1 MAKVKE
7 PSNQIS
13 EEDLAKIM
21 KGTEKSGAKVTVGDP
36 GSAPGANEAKAKE
49 SYEKISKAMSISMSP
64 KTNSNKDVVAVINR
78 QIANDTKNTD
88 RMIKALAGIEKATTE
103 QSSIL
108 KESLLENKNN
118 LEAGVLAPDSKI
130 KEDKEDKEKK
140 EEKGPVQSFLEKLIK
155 PALMIAVGAILMS
168 FDKIKKYYD
177 ENIKGFVDGLTNL
190 VGPGGALALLGV
202 GIVALLNPLAS
213 LLAVVGAFA
222 AFKGLKNLLS
232 GPKVPPVSKVPP
244 GSPGAP
250 PGIPQPGAKG
260 PSQFTKNPDGTIT
273 NQKGATYDPKTGT
286 AVSASGKPLNPSATK
301 AMAGAVE
308 RNAPNLLKAGTAM
321 RIGRGLAGGAG
332 GLVGGLALDYASEK
346 LNESGYEKL
355 GAGADIASSALTGA
369 GLGATF
375 GAFFGGVGAVPGA
388 AIGGAI
394 GAGVGVFNN
403 YKTLF
408 GKDKKEKEAGDPQ
421 REGGDLTK
429 TSEGFEP
436 NIYPDT
442 DGKPTIGYGHQLTP
456 DENDSGIIK
465 IDGKDVDIANGISEP
480 DAAALLKQDQ
490 KKYSSEGMGNLE
502 KLGVDTSKLGEGT
515 KTALNDLA
523 YNAGPGIFE
532 QTPKL
537 VEALKNNDLDAIEKE
552 ISNVGLTV
560 KGTGD
565 RPKGLANRVES
576 RVDLIRSD
584 AGTQLN
590 KETQRADAPGST
602 DGKKLASDTKEIQTA
617 SINPPAQAV
626 APVINNITTNNNN
639 PAGQSSPGV
648 INKPGADINPI
659 NQMWNTFAF
668 A

>member
-1 MAKVKE
+1 MAKATE
-7 PSNQIS
+7 PPNQIRIS
-13 EEDLAKIM
+13 EKQFADLMEGK
-21 KGTEKSGAKVTVGDP
+21 KPGVKVTEGEP
-36 GSAPGANEAKAKE
+36 GSAPGADEAKPKMSLGDAL
-49 SYEKISKAMSISMSP
+49 KALNRSTP
-64 KTNSNKDVVAVINR
+64 KTNPKINSNKDVVAVINKQIANDTKNIDRMIKALDRLAGKTNPKINSNKDVVAVIDR

-88 RMIKALAGIEKATTE
+88 RMIKALAGIEASMEE
-103 QSSIL
+103 QTNVF

-130 KEDKEDKEKK
+130 KEEEKK
-140 EEKGPVQSFLEKLIK
+140 VEEEEEEKEPTFFEKILK
-155 PALMIAVGAILMS
+155 PLLMIGVGAILRS
-168 FDKIKKYYD
+168 FDDIKKYYD
-177 ENIKGFVDGLTNL
+177 ENIKGFVDKILEL
-190 VGPGGALALLGV
+190 VGPGGALFLLGA
-202 GIVALLNPLAS
+202 GLVALLNPFTSIS
-213 LLAVVGAFA
+213 LAFA
-222 AFKGLKNLLS
+222 AIEAVVTAASSAIASAFAIPASIAAAATAAVAIPAAIAYAFDKAMTGGANKEILKISKGSSDDIAISLKKGTNPDFTYKELS
-232 GPKVPPVSKVPP
+232 KIAESDPTVAKKLNDAVQSLSPAEKEKAKIPEPGAP
-244 GSPGAP
+244 GSPKATTPPAP
-250 PGIPQPGAKG
+250 
-260 PSQFTKNPDGTIT
+260 
-273 NQKGATYDPKTGT
+273 
-286 AVSASGKPLNPSATK
+286 
-301 AMAGAVE
+301 
-308 RNAPNLLKAGTAM
+308 
-321 RIGRGLAGGAG
+321 
-332 GLVGGLALDYASEK
+332 
-346 LNESGYEKL
+346 
-355 GAGADIASSALTGA
+355 
-369 GLGATF
+369 
-375 GAFFGGVGAVPGA
+375 
-388 AIGGAI
+388 
-394 GAGVGVFNN
+394 
-403 YKTLF
+403 
-408 GKDKKEKEAGDPQ
+408 GDSQ

-602 DGKKLASDTKEIQTA
+602 AGKQLASDTKETQTA
-617 SINPPAQAV
+617 SINPPTQAV

>member
-1 MAKVKE
+1 M
-7 PSNQIS
+7 
-13 EEDLAKIM
+13 
-21 KGTEKSGAKVTVGDP
+21 
-36 GSAPGANEAKAKE
+36 
-49 SYEKISKAMSISMSP
+49 
-64 KTNSNKDVVAVINR
+64 
-78 QIANDTKNTD
+78 
-88 RMIKALAGIEKATTE
+88 
-103 QSSIL
+103 
-108 KESLLENKNN
+108 
-118 LEAGVLAPDSKI
+118 
-130 KEDKEDKEKK
+130 
-140 EEKGPVQSFLEKLIK
+140 
-155 PALMIAVGAILMS
+155 
-168 FDKIKKYYD
+168 
-177 ENIKGFVDGLTNL
+177 
-190 VGPGGALALLGV
+190 
-202 GIVALLNPLAS
+202 
-213 LLAVVGAFA
+213 
-222 AFKGLKNLLS
+222 
-232 GPKVPPVSKVPP
+232 
-244 GSPGAP
+244 
-250 PGIPQPGAKG
+250 
-260 PSQFTKNPDGTIT
+260 
-273 NQKGATYDPKTGT
+273 
-286 AVSASGKPLNPSATK
+286 
-301 AMAGAVE
+301 
-308 RNAPNLLKAGTAM
+308 
-321 RIGRGLAGGAG
+321 
-332 GLVGGLALDYASEK
+332 ALDYASEK